1 MSYFASPSLLIKI
14 NNSVTT
20 NTGYLPMINYTSA
33 VQLFLL
39 DFKPRQIRITG
50 TRHPCSV
57 YLILYFLAL
66 KPSVQL
72 SSRTHTYFFCN
83 FRSRI
88 GFVRMGQDG
97 YMLLCIPS
105 LGLLILELHRQT
117 YNGIRIAQYL
127 FYLVGCKITAMF
139 ADRRKD
145 FATYPILERFGLWL
159 V

>member
-1 MSYFASPSLLIKI
+1 MSYFISPSLLIKI
-14 NNSVTT
+14 NDSVTA
-20 NTGYLPMINYTSA
+20 NTGNLPMINYTSA

-50 TRHPCSV
+50 TRDPCSV
-57 YLILYFLAL
+57 YLILYFLTL

-105 LGLLILELHRQT
+105 LGLFILKLRRQT

-127 FYLVGCKITAMF
+127 FYLI
-139 ADRRKD
+139 R
-145 FATYPILERFGLWL
+145 
-159 V
+159 